1 MGKKEFR
8 GVIELNANTSTNS
21 TLFLE
26 DFDIKNLSELFPLL
40 EVGVRITT
48 IYAQIARFSNNPSRH
63 KEISILRDALS
74 KAGNDKY
81 RQYRYVSMTLQD
93 IIVCFGDNL
102 KSLPI
107 ASFIQ
112 DTPIGE

>member
-1 MGKKEFR
+1 M
-8 GVIELNANTSTNS
+8 IELNANLSANN
-21 TLFLE
+21 TLILE
-26 DFDIKNLSELFPLL
+26 DFDIKNLSKLFPLL

-48 IYAQIARFSNNPSRH
+48 IYAQIARFCNNPSRH
-63 KEISILRDALS
+63 KEINLLLDALGT
-74 KAGNDKY
+74 AGNDKY

-102 KSLPI
+102 KSLPV